1 MSKSKAMNLARML
14 KARTAI
20 ALGSMSITGTT
31 MPSALDKVA
40 HLILGEAKKLAPVE
54 TGALR
59 ASGRVVRVN
68 QYQRIVQFGGS
79 GSGVNYAQ
87 AVEFGTM
94 RQRPQP
100 FLYPAVMKNKKA
112 IKGLIINDVNKSLS
126 RVARMGSS
134 K

>member
-1 MSKSKAMNLARML
+1 
-14 KARTAI
+14 
-20 ALGSMSITGTT
+20 

>member
-20 ALGSMSITGTT
+20 ALGSISITGTT